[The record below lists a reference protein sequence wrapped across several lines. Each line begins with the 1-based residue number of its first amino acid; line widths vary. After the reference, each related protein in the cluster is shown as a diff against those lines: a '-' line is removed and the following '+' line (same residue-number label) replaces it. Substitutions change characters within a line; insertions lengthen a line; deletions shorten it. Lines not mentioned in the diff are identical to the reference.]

1 MTNGVF
7 WSFVAKEWRHI
18 LRERRTL
25 VMLFVIPLALVLL
38 FGYVISTDIDH
49 TPVAVLDRSQGDPL
63 ARRLV
68 DKLQAADR
76 FRVVAEVRSDGEI
89 DEVFRRGGVKMV
101 VVIPPGFGPDARRYG
116 GTTVQLVTDAS
127 DVNMATTV
135 IGYATAIV
143 ADLNAELNAAAVA
156 AGGAEAGFA
165 VRTNVRMM
173 YNPELK
179 SAYMFVPGVIA
190 LIVMIVA
197 AMMVTPML
205 TSVTLAR
212 EKETGTLR
220 MLTVSPL
227 RGRTIVLG
235 KVVPYFL
242 LTAINT
248 GMIMC
253 LGIWVFDMPCYGSG
267 WGVALLCG
275 LFILAAIGLG
285 VLISSLV
292 KTQQSALTG
301 SLLGLFLPTVL
312 LSGFIFPI
320 ANMPLV
326 LQWVC
331 RCVPATWFI
340 EGIKGLMLKGQPV
353 ADMVLPLGILGGMAV
368 LLVGVALRL
377 FIRSERPQ

>member
-197 AMMVTPML
+197 AMM

-312 LSGFIFPI
+312 LSGFIFPV

>member
-89 DEVFRRGGVKMV
+89 DGVFRGGGVKMV

-197 AMMVTPML
+197 AMM

>member
-49 TPVAVLDRSQGDPL
+49 TPVAVLDGSQGDPL
-63 ARRLV
+63 ARRLI
-68 DKLQAADR
+68 DKLQAAGR
-76 FRVVAEVRSDGEI
+76 FRVVAKVRSDGEI
-89 DEVFRRGGVKMV
+89 DEVFRRGVVKMV
-101 VVIPPGFGPDARRYG
+101 VVIPSGFGSDARRYG

-197 AMMVTPML
+197 AMM

-340 EGIKGLMLKGQPV
+340 EGVKGLMLKGQPV

>member
-1 MTNGVF
+1 MKNGVF

-49 TPVAVLDRSQGDPL
+49 TPIAVLDASQGDPL

-76 FRVVAEVRSDGEI
+76 FRVVAEVRGDGEI
-89 DEVFRRGGVKMV
+89 DEVFKRGVVRMV
-101 VVIPPGFGPDARRYG
+101 VVIPADFGSEVRRYG

-135 IGYATAIV
+135 IGYATAVV
-143 ADLNAELNAAAVA
+143 ADLNAELNAAIVA
-156 AGGAEAGFA
+156 AGGVSAGGT

-197 AMMVTPML
+197 AMM

-248 GMIMC
+248 AMIMC

-292 KTQQSALTG
+292 RTQQSALTS
-301 SLLGLFLPTVL
+301 SLLGLFLPTML
-312 LSGFIFPI
+312 LSGFIYPI
-320 ANMPLV
+320 TNMPQV
-326 LQWVC
+326 LQCIC

-340 EGIKGLMLKGQPV
+340 EGVKGLMLKGQPV
-353 ADMVLPLGILGGMAV
+353 ADVAVPLGILGGMAA
-368 LLVGVALRL
+368 LLLGLALWL

>member
-197 AMMVTPML
+197 AMM

>member
-49 TPVAVLDRSQGDPL
+49 TPVAVLDGSQGDPL

-68 DKLQAADR
+68 DKLQAAGR

-89 DEVFRRGGVKMV
+89 DEVFRRGMVKMV
-101 VVIPPGFGPDARRYG
+101 VVIPPGFGSDARRYG
-116 GTTVQLVTDAS
+116 GTTVQLVTDAA

-197 AMMVTPML
+197 AMM

-340 EGIKGLMLKGQPV
+340 EGVKGLMLKGQPV
-353 ADMVLPLGILGGMAV
+353 VDMVLPLGILGGMAV

>member
-1 MTNGVF
+1 MKNGVF

-49 TPVAVLDRSQGDPL
+49 TPIAVQDASHGDPL
-63 ARRLV
+63 ACRLV

-76 FRVVAEVRSDGEI
+76 FRVVAEVRGDGEI
-89 DEVFRRGGVKMV
+89 DEVFKRGVVRMV
-101 VVIPPGFGPDARRYG
+101 VVIPADFGSEVRRYG

-135 IGYATAIV
+135 IGYATAVV
-143 ADLNAELNAAAVA
+143 ADLNAELNAAVAA
-156 AGGAEAGFA
+156 AGGVSAGGA

-197 AMMVTPML
+197 AMM

-212 EKETGTLR
+212 ETETGTLR

-248 GMIMC
+248 AMIMC

-292 KTQQSALTG
+292 RTQQSALTS
-301 SLLGLFLPTVL
+301 SLLGLFLPTML
-312 LSGFIFPI
+312 LSGFIYPI
-320 ANMPLV
+320 TNMPQV
-326 LQWVC
+326 LQWIC

-340 EGIKGLMLKGQPV
+340 EGVKGLMLKGQPV
-353 ADMVLPLGILGGMAV
+353 ADVAVPLGILGGMAV
-368 LLVGVALRL
+368 LLLGLALRL

>member
-49 TPVAVLDRSQGDPL
+49 TPVAVLDGSQGDPL

-68 DKLQAADR
+68 DKLQAAGR
-76 FRVVAEVRSDGEI
+76 FRVAAEVRSDGEI
-89 DEVFRRGGVKMV
+89 DEVFRRGVVKMV
-101 VVIPPGFGPDARRYG
+101 VVIPPGFGSDARRYG
-116 GTTVQLVTDAS
+116 GTTVQLVTDAA

-143 ADLNAELNAAAVA
+143 ADLNAELNAAAAA

-197 AMMVTPML
+197 AMM

-253 LGIWVFDMPCYGSG
+253 LGIWVFDMSCYGSG

-340 EGIKGLMLKGQPV
+340 EGVKGLMLKGQPV

-368 LLVGVALRL
+368 LLVGLALRL